1 MSCLISWIIPKEMA
15 ASPVLTTR
23 EAGQRCARNESRQL
37 DGNGDERQ
45 QCSSANEETPAQGP
59 FFLQKRSGVF
69 CFGGKSQLQKKGREA
84 VRLLRVAV
92 D

>member
-1 MSCLISWIIPKEMA
+1 MA

-59 FFLQKRSGVF
+59 FFCKKGQVF
-69 CFGGKSQLQKKGREA
+69 FVLVENLNSKKKGGKRF
-84 VRLLRVAV
+84 VC
-92 D
+92 